1 MSQLDGF
8 AVLHAVGL
16 RGVANIAFVADIL
29 GSNEDQVRLVAGQL
43 VPTGLLAERSTRS

>member
-1 MSQLDGF
+1 VSQLDGF

-29 GSNEDQVRLVAGQL
+29 GQL